1 MKLIR
6 ENGVVIS
13 LGTIIEIFFY
23 NGKMSNPAL
32 DCKWYANR
40 NTVMWSWIAL
50 VTALRTFDV
59 LCFVHV
65 SYLVTFHPFP
75 QWLGDR
81 YLYIMNEIIC
91 LLKNVFLDWQ
101 HTLVEVWVYTYD
113 KKLVQIFKKIHC
125 CQVFV

>member
-91 LLKNVFLDWQ
+91 LL
-101 HTLVEVWVYTYD
+101 
-113 KKLVQIFKKIHC
+113 
-125 CQVFV
+125 